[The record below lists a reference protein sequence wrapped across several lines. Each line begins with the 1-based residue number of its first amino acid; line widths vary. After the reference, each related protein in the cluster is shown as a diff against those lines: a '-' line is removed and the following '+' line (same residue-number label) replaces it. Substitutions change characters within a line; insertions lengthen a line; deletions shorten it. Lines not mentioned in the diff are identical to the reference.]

1 MLNRSAKSATY
12 SEDVAKIEITFPDDL
27 LRQVDDSAARAGET
41 REEFL
46 RRIIEEEIGR
56 LHARLRE
63 ELEELLDGV
72 EFDLGGKS
80 AAEWIRYDRD
90 HRDDKRF
97 GPDGHAH

>member
-1 MLNRSAKSATY
+1 MLNRSANSATY
-12 SEDVAKIEITFPDDL
+12 AGDMARIEFDL
-27 LRQVDDSAARAGET
+27 PENLLTHVDGYAHRAGET
-41 REEFL
+41 RDQFL
-46 RRIIEEEIGR
+46 RRIVDEEIGR
-56 LHARLRE
+56 CHGELRK

-72 EFDLGGKS
+72 ELDLGGKS